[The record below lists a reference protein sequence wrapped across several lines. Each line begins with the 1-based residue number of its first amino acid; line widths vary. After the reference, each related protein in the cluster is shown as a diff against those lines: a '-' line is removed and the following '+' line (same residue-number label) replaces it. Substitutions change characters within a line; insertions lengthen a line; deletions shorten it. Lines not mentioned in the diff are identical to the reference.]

1 MTRVESKTWAPWLA
15 PRQQQLFSLIPYLQR
30 HQKAIVVGTAM
41 VLTTNLAAV
50 ISPWI
55 LRNAIDHLFQEV
67 TRDIL
72 FFYAALLIGVS
83 AVEGIFRFLMR
94 RILIGASR
102 DI

>member
-1 MTRVESKTWAPWLA
+1 
-15 PRQQQLFSLIPYLQR
+15 
-30 HQKAIVVGTAM
+30 M